1 MREMNAK
8 RSEGG
13 IREIGYGIGLHI
25 GNVMFGNVGLP
36 ARLAFSV
43 FGAAVN
49 EATRIEALTKIH
61 KTPILAS
68 EEFRSRCEGEW
79 RDLGS
84 ATLRGLSR
92 PVKLFCPVL
101 PLEQE
106 SGQAVERQI
115 EDSGHSDAENVVL
128 LHRGGIPRERAA
140 R

>member
-1 MREMNAK
+1 MKEMNEK
-8 RSEGG
+8 FGSEGLPD
-13 IREIGYGIGLHI
+13 IKYGIGLHI

-49 EATRIEALTKIH
+49 EATRIETLTKTY
-61 KTPILAS
+61 KTPTIAS

-79 RDLGS
+79 KELGS

-92 PVKLFCPVL
+92 PVRLFCPVL
-101 PLEQE
+101 PQRKTAEALASQ
-106 SGQAVERQI
+106 VE
-115 EDSGHSDAENVVL
+115 ENGLSDAENVVL
-128 LHRGGIPRERAA
+128 LHQGGIPRERAA